1 MFSTG
6 GTALQTQANA
16 AENGGCGLILV
27 PEMKSGKGR
36 YTNIDGSYGPLLDF
50 YEESMQG
57 KSYRKADNIATV
69 QKCRIHLLTAGVKN
83 DWVDFVSKS
92 GASSGTLGR
101 VIPVITFDRTMI
113 RILSERMPIYT
124 FPLTGIKKI
133 FTILEGKF
141 RKVNSN
147 CEEPP
152 IILEFSSSY
161 LMDNYRKTNNLLVQ
175 NYNGE
180 QNRNLRKT
188 ISILLD
194 NPPPDADSLLA
205 EGRGIGEVNCFF
217 YLILILNSVD
227 YERVLVISYF
237 HWL

>member
-1 MFSTG
+1 MALSLVSKIGTHLEDVRNEYFKEHVANEVSVDYKGRPVTRLEFKRLCNISIPMNLFLTG
-6 GTALQTQANA
+6 GTTLQTQANA

-50 YEESMQG
+50 YEESIHG
-57 KSYRKADNIATV
+57 ISCRKADNIATV

-83 DWVDFVSKS
+83 DWVDFVTKS

-101 VIPVITFDRTMI
+101 VIPVITFNRTMI

-124 FPLTGIKKI
+124 FPLTGLKKI

-152 IILEFSSSY
+152 IILEFSSSS
-161 LMDNYRKTNNLLVQ
+161 LMDNNYRKTNNLLVL
-175 NYNGE
+175 NYN
-180 QNRNLRKT
+180 
-188 ISILLD
+188 
-194 NPPPDADSLLA
+194 
-205 EGRGIGEVNCFF
+205 
-217 YLILILNSVD
+217 
-227 YERVLVISYF
+227 
-237 HWL
+237 